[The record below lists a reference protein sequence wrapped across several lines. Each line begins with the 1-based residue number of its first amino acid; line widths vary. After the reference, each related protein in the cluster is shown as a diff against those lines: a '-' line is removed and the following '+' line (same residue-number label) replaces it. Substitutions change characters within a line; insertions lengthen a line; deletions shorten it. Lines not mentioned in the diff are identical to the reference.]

1 MLTTERYD
9 YILAELQKRGSI
21 KVSQLC
27 DSLNVSTETIRR
39 DLMFLERQNKLVR
52 IHGGATVN
60 SSIEMEIPYHK
71 REITNTALKLE
82 IAQKAV
88 EFIKEN
94 DQIALDTSST
104 SWFLAQAIPNM
115 PLTVITNS
123 INVCIALS
131 KKNNIAVICSGGNLL
146 SSSLS
151 FVGNLS
157 RQLLENYHVN
167 KFFLSTSGIHP
178 IRGLSETNEQAVLVK
193 KAMMSISEKVYA
205 LMDSTKFG
213 VRNLIQLCDIRDVDY
228 IITDSKV
235 SKESYSGFSIPIN
248 NIIY

>member
-1 MLTTERYD
+1 MLTVERYD
-9 YILAELQKRGSI
+9 YILAELKKRGSI

-39 DLMFLERQNKLVR
+39 DLIYLEKQNKLLR
-52 IHGGATVN
+52 IHGGAKIN
-60 SSIEMEIPYHK
+60 SSMEFEIPYQK
-71 REITNTALKLE
+71 REITNTTLKLE
-82 IAQKAV
+82 IAQKALK
-88 EFIKEN
+88 FINKN

-131 KKNNIAVICSGGNLL
+131 KKDNISVICSGGNLL

-157 RQLLENYHVN
+157 RQLFESYHIN

-178 IRGLSETNEQAVLVK
+178 TMGLSETNEQAVLVK
-193 KAMMSISEKVYA
+193 KSLINISEQVYA

-213 VRNLIQLCDIRDVDY
+213 VRSLIQLCSIKDIDY
-228 IITDSKV
+228 LITDSKA
-235 SKESYSGFSIPIN
+235 SKESLGSFSISKN
-248 NIIY
+248 NII